1 VRFGGRKTRSARVLA
16 HVVRVTRRCGE
27 GPSLRYRAGVT
38 AEELLPR
45 QFGDFELLRLI
56 SSNETGRIYRGS
68 HRGFR
73 ASNVRVFSRLYTC
86 DEAAV
91 QTLRSDLQTDH
102 LIHEY
107 ITGGSCFAPFR
118 FGQTVVQ
125 AMSPRPGVDLAHRL
139 EERGAMPWPE
149 ARSVLLDVCR
159 GLAFAHANLVV
170 HGDLK
175 PENCFC
181 QEATPEMAYPRR
193 TLVMGFGLARAY
205 RRAFSVWRP
214 GEVEPT
220 EAPRLF
226 PVYMAPEQA
235 AGEQPTVRSD
245 IYALGVLMLHLLT
258 GERPRASGAPPAVE
272 RVDPGAC
279 EASGGPL
286 TPALLEL
293 ALKATAR
300 EPVRR
305 FPSVYEFAAALV
317 AADGGD
323 PEAELA
329 GMSFPVSSSWR

>member
-1 VRFGGRKTRSARVLA
+1 M
-16 HVVRVTRRCGE
+16 TRRYGDRAL
-27 GPSLRYRAGVT
+27 LRYGAAVT

-73 ASNVRVFSRLYTC
+73 ASNVRVFSRLYTS

-91 QTLRSDLQTDH
+91 QTLRSDLQSDH

-125 AMSPRPGVDLAHRL
+125 AMSPRPGIDLAHRL

-149 ARSVLLDVCR
+149 VKSVLLDVCR
-159 GLAFAHANLVV
+159 GLAYAHANLVV

-181 QEATPEMAYPRR
+181 QDAAPETDYPRR
-193 TLVMGFGLARAY
+193 TLVMGFGLARAF
-205 RRAFSVWRP
+205 RRAFAVWRP
-214 GEVEPT
+214 GETDPA
-220 EAPRLF
+220 EASRLF
-226 PVYMAPEQA
+226 PVYMSPEQA

-272 RVDPGAC
+272 RIDPRARNAERGR
-279 EASGGPL
+279 L
-286 TPALLEL
+286 TPALVEV

-305 FPSVYEFAAALV
+305 FPSVYEFATALV
-317 AADGGD
+317 TVDGGD
-323 PEAELA
+323 AEAELA
-329 GMSFPVSSSWR
+329 GMSYPVSSSWRG